1 MRDDIVL
8 QRCISFAGVCKHI
21 TLKKVRFQTN
31 IFLIQSGVYLYYQHY
46 LDTSLL
52 ILRQF
57 STIKSVISHI
67 DQVYNGKNLK
77 RARMLTFRNLN
88 LVQVAR
94 FCFLLSVTK
103 IEIVCFKKAEIH
115 KLNKLTQVQATWCS
129 EKNMPKHFVPQVY
142 IKLKWYYESLSHF
155 YSPSADWANVQI
167 TTIMALL

>member
-1 MRDDIVL
+1 VAVKAFIDGIAGLIWNNLPFIFGFLSTPIVHL
-8 QRCISFAGVCKHI
+8 QIENEGWYCTPVMY
-21 TLKKVRFQTN
+21 
-31 IFLIQSGVYLYYQHY
+31 LICGCLQAYYTEKGPLSNQYLSYTKRLCLYYQHY

-88 LVQVAR
+88 LVQVPR
-94 FCFLLSVTK
+94 FSFLLSVTK

-115 KLNKLTQVQATWCS
+115 KLNKLT
-129 EKNMPKHFVPQVY
+129 
-142 IKLKWYYESLSHF
+142 
-155 YSPSADWANVQI
+155 
-167 TTIMALL
+167 

>member
-8 QRCISFAGVCKHI
+8 QRCISFAICKHI

-31 IFLIQSGVYLYYQHY
+31 IFLIQSGVYLHYQHY

-94 FCFLLSVTK
+94 FFFLLSVTK

-115 KLNKLTQVQATWCS
+115 KLNKLTQIQATWCS
-129 EKNMPKHFVPQVY
+129 EKNIPKHFVPQVY

>member
-94 FCFLLSVTK
+94 FSFLLSVTQ
-103 IEIVCFKKAEIH
+103 IEIV
-115 KLNKLTQVQATWCS
+115 
-129 EKNMPKHFVPQVY
+129 
-142 IKLKWYYESLSHF
+142 
-155 YSPSADWANVQI
+155 
-167 TTIMALL
+167 